1 MTDARADVPVD
12 DDNAPIETDA
22 GHADAPEN
30 VHFSPATDD
39 LAAVSRHSSGT
50 APVERDPTTDGQPT
64 SAPRNPDCL
73 EAGTAAQEAPAGEG
87 LNDPGQEALRA
98 SSVRADSVDD
108 AQIDPDRH
116 DPVPVAPA
124 AIRADPAR
132 ADPAI
137 NPAMAAQGDPVLA
150 GRADPAVA
158 DQASPAMAGQA
169 DPAMAG
175 EADPAVDGQ
184 PDPAMDGQADPAVVG
199 QAGSVEEA
207 QVAVDQAQT
216 LSVTADSTLGQPSA
230 TVPAAPP
237 LRDPDEAALR
247 LAEAAVFASATPVTP
262 RALSQILP
270 DDLDPAAVIAALQ
283 ARYQGRGLELCEIGG
298 GLQFRTAA
306 DLAPQLRKVVQ
317 VPRRLPRV
325 ALETL
330 AIVAYH
336 QPITRPEIEDLR
348 GTGLSQQTLDVLL
361 ENDLI
366 VARGRKETPGRP
378 TLWGTTAKFL
388 EYFGLRDIR
397 ELPRRQDLLLE
408 AVRPEAAAQTE
419 PGPPENP
426 QPEAAGTPP
435 S

>member
-1 MTDARADVPVD
+1 MTDSRVDVPVD
-12 DDNAPIETDA
+12 RDPHAAEPDPETRA
-22 GHADAPEN
+22 TNE
-30 VHFSPATDD
+30 VSPDSD
-39 LAAVSRHSSGT
+39 RLAAASGDRPLTRSVDLDPTRQVPAESELHKPAMAEPGT
-50 APVERDPTTDGQPT
+50 APWSGPTPDGQGNSDQVVPGPSDVG
-64 SAPRNPDCL
+64 SAQVDMAEYDGTVQVASAAA
-73 EAGTAAQEAPAGEG
+73 EASPAPADHAEDAAG
-87 LNDPGQEALRA
+87 
-98 SSVRADSVDD
+98 DSDQ
-108 AQIDPDRH
+108 AQPTQVNGDPDAG
-116 DPVPVAPA
+116 VAPA
-124 AIRADPAR
+124 
-132 ADPAI
+132 
-137 NPAMAAQGDPVLA
+137 
-150 GRADPAVA
+150 
-158 DQASPAMAGQA
+158 
-169 DPAMAG
+169 
-175 EADPAVDGQ
+175 
-184 PDPAMDGQADPAVVG
+184 
-199 QAGSVEEA
+199 
-207 QVAVDQAQT
+207 
-216 LSVTADSTLGQPSA
+216 
-230 TVPAAPP
+230 
-237 LRDPDEAALR
+237 LREPDEAALR
-247 LAEAAVFASATPVTP
+247 LTEAAVFASATPMTA

-283 ARYQGRGLELCEIGG
+283 ARYAGRGIELCEIGG

-408 AVRPEAAAQTE
+408 AVRPETAAEADAIPSENTQS
-419 PGPPENP
+419 GLAGAPPR
-426 QPEAAGTPP
+426 
-435 S
+435 